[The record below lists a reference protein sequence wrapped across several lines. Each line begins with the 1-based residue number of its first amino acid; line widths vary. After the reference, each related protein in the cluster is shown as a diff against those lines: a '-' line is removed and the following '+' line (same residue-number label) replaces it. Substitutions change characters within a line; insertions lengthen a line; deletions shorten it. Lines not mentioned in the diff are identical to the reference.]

1 VYSAGLNLDTLL
13 PRLTRVTAT
22 ALVGFASLL
31 LLLIYLGALVLD
43 AQESITAM
51 TILLV
56 AIGTPWAVVV
66 GIGLIACR
74 GVYLDDDLQVFNR
87 GQRGGAYWFTEGW
100 NPRAIVAWLTGATF
114 GAFAVNTTLYKG
126 PLADIAD
133 GVDVSFLGAGAIAG
147 SLPGLTHAV
156 SGASRG
162 RGVGPVRSRTGRRPF
177 PNFIRGRNTPRGVVA
192 DPSMRNVAELGLI
205 DPALSL
211 LVVIDTQEG
220 FVARLESER
229 RQPFVSRVAFLIGV
243 AGRLGIPVVTTV
255 ETPDQMGGLPAE
267 VTQQLPA
274 GCALYRKPV
283 FGLAADAE
291 IMSAIQGSERECVV
305 LTGMETDV
313 CVLHSAIGLRE
324 AGFRVAVVR
333 DAVQSPGD
341 AHEFGLDRLR
351 QLGIELVST
360 KGLFYEW
367 LRTVDAAYEFESE
380 HPDLKAPEDLIL

>member
-1 VYSAGLNLDTLL
+1 
-13 PRLTRVTAT
+13 
-22 ALVGFASLL
+22 
-31 LLLIYLGALVLD
+31 
-43 AQESITAM
+43 
-51 TILLV
+51 
-56 AIGTPWAVVV
+56 
-66 GIGLIACR
+66 
-74 GVYLDDDLQVFNR
+74 
-87 GQRGGAYWFTEGW
+87 
-100 NPRAIVAWLTGATF
+100 
-114 GAFAVNTTLYKG
+114 
-126 PLADIAD
+126 
-133 GVDVSFLGAGAIAG
+133 
-147 SLPGLTHAV
+147 
-156 SGASRG
+156 
-162 RGVGPVRSRTGRRPF
+162 
-177 PNFIRGRNTPRGVVA
+177 
-192 DPSMRNVAELGLI
+192 MRNVAELGLI

-333 DAVQSPGD
+333 DAVQSPVD